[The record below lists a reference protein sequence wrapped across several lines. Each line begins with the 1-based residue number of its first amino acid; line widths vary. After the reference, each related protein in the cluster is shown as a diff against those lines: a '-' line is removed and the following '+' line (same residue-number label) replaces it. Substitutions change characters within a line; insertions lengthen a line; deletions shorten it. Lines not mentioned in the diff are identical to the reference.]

1 MSPKTL
7 RDINVTTEKNP
18 RSNTKEVISDYKGQL
33 KQMDEP
39 LTYEEAVQLRL
50 GLICATSSLGF
61 FVPAIHALHASRF
74 KLPPYHPPLQPTL
87 NDVFNEQA
95 PELAPST
102 EVILDSS
109 MPQPLAGQ
117 LDLSLK
123 DQNVK
128 NRVVR
133 EGIMNSIRF
142 SRQDRRDIERGTR
155 GQKVNI
161 VWYHQRM
168 GSITSCQI
176 DEIHRSSLPG
186 SRISTDRLA
195 STCIGK
201 RYKYMVAPPRTN
213 KAPLKWGTSHEDE
226 ARNLYLQW
234 AHALEAHRNVCVN
247 QTGLL
252 IHPTYSFIRAS
263 PDGIITCDCCK
274 GKRIL
279 EIKCPYSAREANPS
293 AGVDSGQIEYLERYN
308 GVKCGD
314 FILSKT
320 KRGYYSQVQCT
331 MAAAGA
337 KSCDFF
343 VWTTESFLV
352 VPVDFD
358 ADHWMRL
365 VSSAM
370 AFFRDKIIPS
380 IAGGSPGELDEK
392 DHIYEEDHTLPTDV
406 PTPSK
411 FIISKKGSPVLA
423 DVDMNSSLT
432 SSTTIPVTV
441 LPIADRSDVQTYPK
455 IKTDQLQ
462 LPPIEA
468 TVLPHPATFPKVDT
482 DLKHDDSV
490 YRCCSCGC
498 VLPEEEYVADDNADA
513 SVGCECRC
521 VCDMWS
527 CWKCA
532 AFKEEMQEDGESW
545 FCAMCTAIC
554 DMAVE

>member
-1 MSPKTL
+1 MDGPITY
-7 RDINVTTEKNP
+7 DEATE
-18 RSNTKEVISDYKGQL
+18 
-33 KQMDEP
+33 
-39 LTYEEAVQLRL
+39 LRL
-50 GLICATSSLGF
+50 GLMGATSRLGF
-61 FVPAIHALHASRF
+61 FLPAIHALHPSRF
-74 KLPPYHPPLQPTL
+74 NLPPYQPPLQPAL
-87 NDVFNEQA
+87 DEVIPELA
-95 PELAPST
+95 PELAPCT

-109 MPQPLAGQ
+109 MSQPLASQ

-133 EGIMNSIRF
+133 EGILNSIRF
-142 SRQDRRDIERGTR
+142 SCQERRDIERGTR
-155 GQKVNI
+155 GQKDNI

-186 SRISTDRLA
+186 NRISTDRLA

-226 ARNLYLQW
+226 ARKWYLLW
-234 AHALEAHRNVCVN
+234 AHALEAHRNVRVY

-263 PDGIITCDCCK
+263 PDGIITCDCCS

-279 EIKCPYSAREANPS
+279 EIKCPYSAREELPS
-293 AGVDSGQIEYLERYN
+293 AGVDSGKIEYLERVN
-308 GVKCGD
+308 GMKCGD
-314 FILSKT
+314 FILSRT

-337 KSCDFF
+337 KSCDLF

-352 VPVDFD
+352 VPVNFD

-365 VSSAM
+365 VSSATT
-370 AFFRDKIIPS
+370 FFRDKIIPS

-392 DHIYEEDHTLPTDV
+392 DHIYEEDHTSPTDI

-411 FIISKKGSPVLA
+411 LIISKEGSPVLA
-423 DVDMNSSLT
+423 DIDVNSSIT
-432 SSTTIPVTV
+432 SSTPLPFPVLT
-441 LPIADRSDVQTYPK
+441 IADRSYAQTCPK

-462 LPPIEA
+462 LPLTGTIM
-468 TVLPHPATFPKVDT
+468 LPHPATFPKVDT
-482 DLKHDDSV
+482 ALKHDDSV

-498 VLPEEEYVADDNADA
+498 ILPEEDYVADDNADA

-532 AFKEEMQEDGESW
+532 AFTEDMQEDGETW

-554 DMAVE
+554 DMGVE